1 MSRKRILVVDD
12 EVYML
17 HILEFSLHMEG
28 MEVISA
34 ASGQEALQKIAEEP
48 PDLIILDVLMPEM
61 DGYEVC
67 RRLKQEE
74 STRSIPIVFL
84 TAKDSRKDRTFGLDL
99 GADAYITKP
108 FSPQTLVDTITE
120 LLEDVHHDGSEAVG
134 M

>member
-1 MSRKRILVVDD
+1 VSRKRILIVDD

-28 MEVISA
+28 MEVVSA
-34 ASGQEALQKIAEEP
+34 SSGQEALQKISEEP

-74 STRSIPIVFL
+74 NTRAIPIVFL
-84 TAKDSRKDRTFGLDL
+84 TAKDSRHDRAFGLDL
-99 GADAYITKP
+99 GASAYITKP
-108 FSPQTLVDTITE
+108 FSPQTLIDTIAD
-120 LLEDVHHDGSEAVG
+120 LLDGVAQDGSEAVG